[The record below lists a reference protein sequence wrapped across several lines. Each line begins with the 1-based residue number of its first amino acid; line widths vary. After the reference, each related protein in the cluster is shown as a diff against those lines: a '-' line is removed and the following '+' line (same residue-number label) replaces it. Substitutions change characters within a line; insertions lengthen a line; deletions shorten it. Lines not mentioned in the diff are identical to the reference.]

1 MSADD
6 ILAAALRAFARDG
19 FEGMSVRTLTRELGL
34 SHNAI
39 PQRFGTKEQ
48 LWYAAVDR
56 GFGGLTALLADEVAQ
71 YASSGADPLE
81 GLRGAIRRFLHYS
94 ARNPELLGIM
104 SNEGGQDTARLDYI
118 YDTYVGPA
126 TAPLAALLTRLAAEG
141 RIRPTP
147 LRTLHFLI
155 TSGGAAQFSLVALAR
170 KLGTEGLDP
179 DQADP
184 LAPAA
189 VTAHADL
196 VAELVVAGLR
206 R

>member
-6 ILAAALRAFARDG
+6 ILAAALTAFARDG
-19 FEGMSVRTLTRELGL
+19 YEGMSVRTLTRELGL

-56 GFGGLTALLADEVAQ
+56 GFGGLTALLAEGVGLDG
-71 YASSGADPLE
+71 GAAEDPLE
-81 GLRGAIRRFLHYS
+81 VLRGGIRRFLHYS

-104 SNEGGQDTARLDYI
+104 SNEGGQDTPRLAYI

-126 TAPLAALLTRLAAEG
+126 TAPLGALLAELAAKG
-141 RIRPTP
+141 HIRPTP
-147 LRTLHFLI
+147 VRTLHFLI
-155 TSGGAAQFSLVALAR
+155 TSGGAAPFSMTALAR
-170 KLGTEGLDP
+170 KLDRGTRH
-179 DQADP
+179 DP
-184 LAPAA
+184 LAPAE
-189 VTAHADL
+189 VEAHADL
-196 VAELVVAGLR
+196 VADIIVAGLR